1 MFALPLLRALIFAM
15 RCRTLPLVLLAV
27 ASSLRADEGAA
38 NVPLKKVV
46 LFNSGVGFFE
56 RCAEI
61 EGDVSVDLKFDAD
74 DVNDLLQSMVLED
87 LGGGSISTVTYGSK
101 EPITRTLGA
110 FGIDLTDEP
119 TLGALLRQVRG
130 EKVRI
135 DATNAVEGVIV
146 GVEMR
151 PERVGED
158 KIIETETLN
167 LLTDE
172 GLASVPLA
180 GVRRIKLVNEKLDA
194 ELRQALAVLATA
206 HAADKKTVT
215 LNFSGDKRR
224 AVRVGYTQET
234 PIWKTS
240 YRLVLGGDEPAFL
253 QGWALVENASEE
265 DWTDVSLTLVSGRP
279 ISFVMD
285 LYQSLYVARPVVA
298 PELFGAVRPQTYD
311 QDLALKEQQFRQ
323 QAGRGG
329 RGYFG
334 GGGMGGMGGGGFAG
348 GVPGAPPA
356 KSEPP
361 MNIAQGVP
369 TAANASDVGE
379 LFQYEIKKPVSLA
392 RQKSAMLPIVNE
404 AVEAQKLSIYN
415 PRVHAKHPLNG
426 ARLKNSTRVHLMQGP
441 ITVFDAG
448 AYAGNARIL
457 DLPPGS
463 ERLISYALD
472 LETEIAAEQT
482 ARPQR
487 LASLKIVDGV
497 AIATSIAER
506 TQSYVAKN
514 SGDKPKHLLIEY
526 PLDEAWELVV
536 PQKPAEKTRDL
547 YRFALEA
554 QPDEPAKLEIRE
566 QQPIEERVAVNDLNN
581 ETVAIYLAAKE
592 ISPEVKAALAE
603 VQKRKRDLA
612 DLQQQL
618 ERLES
623 RTAAISGEQ
632 ARIRE
637 NMTRLD
643 RNSDL
648 YNRYVKKFSQQ
659 EDEVEELAGKAGK
672 LREQIDQHRKA
683 LAEYVAGLKLE

>member
-1 MFALPLLRALIFAM
+1 MFALPLLRALNFA
-15 RCRTLPLVLLAV
+15 RACGAFPLVLLAL
-27 ASSLRADEGAA
+27 ASSLRAEEGAA
-38 NVPLKKVV
+38 TVPLKKVV

-56 RCAEI
+56 RRAEI
-61 EGDVSVDLKFDAD
+61 DGDVRVDLQFNAD

-135 DATNAVEGVIV
+135 DATNAVEGVII

-180 GVRRIKLVNEKLDA
+180 GVRRIKLVNEQLDA
-194 ELRQALAVLATA
+194 ELRQALASLAMA

-253 QGWALVENASEE
+253 QGWALVENATEE

-334 GGGMGGMGGGGFAG
+334 GGMGGMGMGGGYGLG
-348 GVPGAPPA
+348 GMPGPPPA

-379 LFQYEIKKPVSLA
+379 LFQYEIKQPVSLA

-514 SGDKPKHLLIEY
+514 SGDKPKQLLIEY
-526 PLDEAWELVV
+526 PLDVEWKLIE
-536 PQKPAEKTRDL
+536 PQQPAEKTREL

-554 QPDEPAKLEIRE
+554 QPGEPAKLEIHE

-581 ETVAIYLAAKE
+581 QTVAIYLAAKE

-603 VQKRKRDLA
+603 VQKRKCDLT

-618 ERLES
+618 ERLEG
-623 RTAAISGEQ
+623 RTAAISG
-632 ARIRE
+632 
-637 NMTRLD
+637 
-643 RNSDL
+643 
-648 YNRYVKKFSQQ
+648 
-659 EDEVEELAGKAGK
+659 
-672 LREQIDQHRKA
+672 
-683 LAEYVAGLKLE
+683 